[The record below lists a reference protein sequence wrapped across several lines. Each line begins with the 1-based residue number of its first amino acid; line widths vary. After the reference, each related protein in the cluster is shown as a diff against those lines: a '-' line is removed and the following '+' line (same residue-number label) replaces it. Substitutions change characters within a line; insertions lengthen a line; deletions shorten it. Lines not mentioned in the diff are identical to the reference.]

1 MLSKLLFTLKIG
13 LTQKKQSMTTIC
25 NSTTSSEFKRKMN
38 VDDANYCND
47 DNYCYYY
54 YYYYHHYTNTAD
66 QSLGSQKELRE
77 RTNNC
82 CTLQDF

>member
-1 MLSKLLFTLKIG
+1 M
-13 LTQKKQSMTTIC
+13 KKMH
-25 NSTTSSEFKRKMN
+25 

-82 CTLQDF
+82 CTLQEF